1 MAFLRHCGWLLGKDL
16 LLELRRRESL
26 LAMFFFGVLLLFIF
40 HFALDLEAEKT
51 AAMAPGLLWLAVVFC
66 GTLGL
71 MQLFQPE
78 RESRCLEALLLS
90 PIDRA
95 AIYLS
100 KVLFNLLLMA
110 LLEIVVLP
118 LFWVL
123 FNLTAWDRL
132 PFMFLY
138 GLLGTIGFCVLGTLF
153 SALTLGARGR
163 EILLPLLLLPL
174 MIPVVL
180 ATIRGM
186 ETILRAGDFSE
197 SLPWLHLLIGF
208 DVIFAT
214 AGILVFEWVVES

>member
-1 MAFLRHCGWLLGKDL
+1 MAFLRHTLWLLRKDL

-26 LAMFFFGVLLLFIF
+26 LAMFFFGTLLLFIF
-40 HFALDLEAEKT
+40 QFALDVQPEK
-51 AAMAPGLLWLAVVFC
+51 AADMAPGLLWLALVFC

-78 RESRCLEALLLS
+78 RENHCLDALLLS

-95 AIYLS
+95 AIFLS
-100 KVLFNLLLMA
+100 KVLFNLMLMV

-123 FNLTAWDRL
+123 FNLAAWDRL
-132 PFMFLY
+132 PWVFLY
-138 GLLGTIGFCVLGTLF
+138 GLLGTVGFCVVGTLF

-174 MIPVVL
+174 LIPVVL

-186 ETILRAGDFSE
+186 EIILRSGDFSE

-208 DVIFAT
+208 DLIFST
-214 AGILVFEWVVES
+214 AGMLVFEWVIES

>member
-1 MAFLRHCGWLLGKDL
+1 MAFLKQTTWLLWKDL

-26 LAMFFFGVLLLFIF
+26 LAMFFFGTLLLFIF
-40 HFALDLEAEKT
+40 HFALDVQPDR
-51 AAMAPGLLWLAVVFC
+51 AAGMAPGLLWLALVFC

-71 MQLFQPE
+71 MQLFQAE
-78 RESRCLEALLLS
+78 RENRCLEALLLS

-95 AIYLS
+95 AIFLS
-100 KVLFNLLLMA
+100 KVLFNLTLMV
-110 LLEIVVLP
+110 LLEIVVFP

-123 FNLTAWDRL
+123 FNLTLWERL
-132 PFMFLY
+132 PWVFLY
-138 GLLGTIGFCVLGTLF
+138 GLLGTVGFCVLGTLF

-174 MIPVVL
+174 MIPVIL

-186 ETILRAGDFSE
+186 EIILRAGDFQE

-208 DVIFAT
+208 DVIFLT
-214 AGILVFEWVVES
+214 AGILVFEWVVEP

>member
-1 MAFLRHCGWLLGKDL
+1 MDFLRQTTWLVWKDL

-40 HFALDLEAEKT
+40 QFALDLQPERAAE
-51 AAMAPGLLWLAVVFC
+51 MAPGLVWLALVFC

-78 RESRCLEALLLS
+78 RENHCLDALLLS

-95 AIYLS
+95 AIFLS
-100 KVLFNLLLMA
+100 KVFFNLILMV

-123 FNLTAWDRL
+123 FNVGAWDRL
-132 PFMFLY
+132 PSVFLY
-138 GLLGTIGFCVLGTLF
+138 GLLGTVGFCVVGTLF
-153 SALTLGARGR
+153 SALTLSARGR

-174 MIPVVL
+174 LIPVVL

-186 ETILRAGDFSE
+186 EIMLRAGDFSE
-197 SLPWLHLLIGF
+197 SLPWMHLLIGF

>member
-1 MAFLRHCGWLLGKDL
+1 MAFLKQTAWLLWKDL

-26 LAMFFFGVLLLFIF
+26 LAMFFFGTLLLFIF
-40 HFALDLEAEKT
+40 HFALDVQPDK
-51 AAMAPGLLWLAVVFC
+51 AADMAPGLLWLALVFC

-71 MQLFQPE
+71 MQLFQAE
-78 RESRCLEALLLS
+78 RENRCLEALLLS

-95 AIYLS
+95 AIFLS
-100 KVLFNLLLMA
+100 KVLFNLTLMV
-110 LLEIVVLP
+110 LLEIVVFP

-123 FNLTAWDRL
+123 FNLTLWERL
-132 PFMFLY
+132 PWVFLY
-138 GLLGTIGFCVLGTLF
+138 GLLGTVGFCVLGTLF
-153 SALTLGARGR
+153 SALTLSARGR

-174 MIPVVL
+174 MIPVIL

-186 ETILRAGDFSE
+186 EIILRAGDFQE

-208 DVIFAT
+208 DVIFLT

>member
-1 MAFLRHCGWLLGKDL
+1 MAFLKQTAWLLRKDV

-26 LAMFFFGVLLLFIF
+26 LAMFFFGTLLLFIF
-40 HFALDLEAEKT
+40 HFALDLQPERAVE
-51 AAMAPGLLWLAVVFC
+51 MAPGLLWLALVFC

-78 RESRCLEALLLS
+78 REHRLLEALLLA

-95 AIYLS
+95 TIFVS
-100 KVLFNLLLMA
+100 KALFNLILMA

-123 FNLTAWDRL
+123 FNLPSWERL
-132 PFMFLY
+132 PAVFLY
-138 GLLGTIGFCVLGTLF
+138 GLLGTIGFCVVGTLF
-153 SALTLGARGR
+153 SALTLAARGR

-174 MIPVVL
+174 LIPVVL
-180 ATIRGM
+180 ATIRGI
-186 ETILRAGDFSE
+186 EIILRAGDFQE

-208 DVIFAT
+208 DLIFST

>member
-1 MAFLRHCGWLLGKDL
+1 MAFLRHCGWLLRKDL

-214 AGILVFEWVVES
+214 AGILVFDWVVES

>member
-1 MAFLRHCGWLLGKDL
+1 MGFLKQTGHLLRKDL

-26 LAMFFFGVLLLFIF
+26 LAMFFFGALLLFIF
-40 HFALDLEAEKT
+40 NFALDVRPEKAAE
-51 AAMAPGLLWLAVVFC
+51 MAPGLLWLAVVFC

-78 RESRCLEALLLS
+78 RENHCLEALLLA

-95 AIYLS
+95 AIFLS
-100 KVLFNLLLMA
+100 KAVFNFILVA
-110 LLEIVVLP
+110 LVEVVVFP

-123 FNLTAWDRL
+123 FNLTVWDRL
-132 PFMFLY
+132 PFMLLY
-138 GLLGTIGFCVLGTLF
+138 SLLGTAGFCFLGTLF

-186 ETILRAGDFSE
+186 ETILRGGDFSE

-208 DVIFAT
+208 DVIFST
-214 AGILVFEWVVES
+214 AGILVFEWAVEN

>member
-1 MAFLRHCGWLLGKDL
+1 MAFLRHCGWLLRKDL

-110 LLEIVVLP
+110 LLEIFVLP

-214 AGILVFEWVVES
+214 AGILVFDWVVES

>member
-1 MAFLRHCGWLLGKDL
+1 MAFLNQTVWLLWKDL

-26 LAMFFFGVLLLFIF
+26 LAMFFFGALLLFIF
-40 HFALDLEAEKT
+40 HFALDVRPERAAE
-51 AAMAPGLLWLAVVFC
+51 MAPGLLWLAVVFC

-78 RESRCLEALLLS
+78 RENRCLEALLLAPLDHAS
-90 PIDRA
+90 LF
-95 AIYLS
+95 LS
-100 KVLFNLLLMA
+100 KAVFNFILMA
-110 LLEIVVLP
+110 LVEIVVFP

-123 FNLTAWDRL
+123 FSLTAWERL
-132 PFMFLY
+132 PFIFLY
-138 GLLGTIGFCVLGTLF
+138 GLLGTVGFSLLGTLF

-186 ETILRAGDFSE
+186 ETILSASDFSE

-208 DVIFAT
+208 DVIFCT
-214 AGILVFEWVVES
+214 AGILVFDWVVES